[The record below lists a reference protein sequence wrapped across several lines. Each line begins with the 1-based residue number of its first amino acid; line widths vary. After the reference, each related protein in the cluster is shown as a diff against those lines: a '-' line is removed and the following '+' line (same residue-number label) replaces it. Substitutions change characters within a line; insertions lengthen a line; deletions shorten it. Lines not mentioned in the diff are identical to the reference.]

1 MKAKLLSLLYCAG
14 ITFLLLVVVY
24 IIFRGISTIYIK
36 KNRNKYFNKFEKE
49 CNKIKENGNDLSKKY
64 EEYKKIVIAFEL
76 NKIIRCSNSVVSN
89 SSFNQTKYF
98 LKYSNI
104 EKNLESLEKLD
115 FISTFYKELYNFYN
129 SIDGT
134 RKILTKSMPLF
145 IKFFSNKK
153 RMPYIICE
161 VDINLTRVQKPFLH
175 FLYISPAGRSRHE
188 STIVLNSST
197 IKELSEEISGS
208 INKKGHAKLQR
219 SIMTNDL
226 REAIKKRDNYT
237 CCECGNSVY
246 KEPNL
251 LLEVDHII
259 PVSKGGK
266 TEASNLQ
273 TLCWRCNRSKGDK

>member
-14 ITFLLLVVVY
+14 ITFLLLAVIY

-36 KNRNKYFNKFEKE
+36 KNKNKYFNKFKKE
-49 CNKIKENGNDLSKKY
+49 CNKIKEDGNDLSKKY
-64 EEYKKIVIAFEL
+64 EEYKKIVLAFGL

-134 RKILTKSMPLF
+134 RKILTKNMPLF
-145 IKFFSNKK
+145 IKLFSNKK

-161 VDINLTRVQKPFLH
+161 VDIDLTRIQKPFLH
-175 FLYISPAGRSRHE
+175 FLYISPAGRSKHE
-188 STIVLNSST
+188 SIIVLNSST

-208 INKKGHAKLQR
+208 INKKGHAKFQR

-226 REAIKKRDNYT
+226 REAIKKRDDYT
-237 CCECGNSVY
+237 CCKCGNSVY